1 MENLIIFVVSDS
13 IGETAELVA
22 KAAASQFPSDAVEI
36 RRVPHV
42 TDIDQVAD
50 IAVEA
55 KQYNSLIIYTLA
67 TEKLRLGMEH
77 FAKANGVE
85 GVDVLS
91 PAVSVIGKLTGIM
104 PHREVGRLR
113 QLDEI
118 YFRRVA
124 AMEFAVKYDDG
135 KDSRGFQLAD
145 IVILGVSRTS
155 KTPVCMYLAHKNI
168 KAANLPLLPE
178 VSVPEILFQLPR
190 KKIFGLTIQPQALNE
205 IRQARLRSMGLAP
218 DADYA
223 NPNRLLA
230 ELEYAERIYKRLGCR
245 VLDITNKAIEETAAN
260 ILEIYNK
267 EAIHEY

>member
-1 MENLIIFVVSDS
+1 MNNLIIFVVSDS

-22 KAAASQFPSDAVEI
+22 KAAASQFSSDAVEI

-42 TDIDQVAD
+42 TDIEQVAE

-55 KQYNSLIIYTLA
+55 KRYNSLIIYTLA

-77 FAKANGVE
+77 FAQENGIE
-85 GVDVLS
+85 AVDVLS
-91 PAVSVIGKLTGIM
+91 STVTVIGKLTGLM

-113 QLDEI
+113 QLDDI

-135 KDSRGFQLAD
+135 KDPRGFQLAD
-145 IVILGVSRTS
+145 IVVLGVSRTS

-178 VSVPEILFQLPR
+178 VAVPEVLFQLPK
-190 KKIFGLTIQPQALNE
+190 KKIFGLTIKPQTLNE
-205 IRQARLRSMGLAP
+205 IRQARLLSMGLAP
-218 DADYA
+218 SADYA

-230 ELEYAERIYKRLGCR
+230 ELEYAEKIYKRLGCR

-267 EAIHEY
+267 EAIHDY

>member
-1 MENLIIFVVSDS
+1 MENLVIFVVSDS

-22 KAAASQFPSDAVEI
+22 KAAASQFPADMVEI

-42 TDIDQVAD
+42 TDIEHVAE
-50 IAVEA
+50 ISAEA
-55 KQYNSLIIYTLA
+55 KRYNSLIVYTLV

-77 FAKANGVE
+77 FAKENGIE
-85 GVDVLS
+85 TVDVLS
-91 PAVSVIGKLTGIM
+91 SPVAAIAKLSGVM
-104 PHREVGRLR
+104 PQREVGRLR
-113 QLDEI
+113 QLDDI
-118 YFRRVA
+118 YFKRVA

-135 KDSRGFQLAD
+135 KDPRGFQLAD

-178 VSVPEILFQLPR
+178 VAVPEIIYQLPK
-190 KKIFGLTIQPQALNE
+190 KKIFGLIIKPQALNE
-205 IRQARLRSMGLAP
+205 IRQARLSSMGLAP

-230 ELEYAERIYKRLGCR
+230 ELEYAEKIYKRLGCC

-267 EAIHEY
+267 EAIHDY